1 MSFCLRNVWDDLY
14 FAPKVLQLQKGFP
27 RSTPFLH
34 NPFSPR
40 KRPVVCTG
48 FAVRTDSPPGETL
61 PSTLLR
67 RLRALMGYPYVRCS
81 QLKPAMGCATYGAS
95 SAATSS
101 LDSFTPS
108 APTAVSRCSI
118 FVAPTM
124 GAVTASFWSSQAR
137 AI

>member
-1 MSFCLRNVWDDLY
+1 LFARGLY
-14 FAPKVLQLQKGFP
+14 SVL
-27 RSTPFLH
+27 TPPL
-34 NPFSPR
+34 
-40 KRPVVCTG
+40 
-48 FAVRTDSPPGETL
+48 PGETL
-61 PSTLLR
+61 PSILLR
-67 RLRALMGYPYVRCS
+67 RLRALLGYPHVRCS

-95 SAATSS
+95 STATSS

-124 GAVTASFWSSQAR
+124 GAVTASFWSSQAK